1 MLRACKTMRS
11 VWLWSHALGRHSA
24 CLVSTSVLAGLYTLS
39 FSRSIL
45 VISPIHYI
53 LAFPPMHSE
62 GFRFIVW
69 GLGVELCSPISSWW
83 PQPSATIRNRPQCI
97 DNRMVN
103 SVWLGVSQVWAYS
116 VCVVDMSCVAGAA
129 LDAAHVAMKGRGGF
143 VAWAMNLI
151 WRCTFHVAGTKF
163 SFTSQFLGCLFVAG
177 AVFAGDVAWQRYETV
192 AGSSFW
198 EVVVIEVQ
206 CLRCLWACLC
216 HCFFHCVH
224 HLCDVFFSVL
234 HSFLFAQN
242 DNFSDI
248 ISVPLGFAKI
258 DSYDLWWGVRFP
270 CRPFPFSRLS
280 EKCCSVGDECHRKV
294 LERSVV
300 NLQMS

>member
-1 MLRACKTMRS
+1 MVRACKTMRS

-129 LDAAHVAMKGRGGF
+129 LDAAHVAMKGRGGGS
-143 VAWAMNLI
+143 WHEQWI
-151 WRCTFHVAGTKF
+151 WY
-163 SFTSQFLGCLFVAG
+163 
-177 AVFAGDVAWQRYETV
+177 GDVRFMWQ
-192 AGSSFW
+192 AQNFPSLHSSW
-198 EVVVIEVQ
+198 GVCLWQAQ
-206 CLRCLWACLC
+206 CLPEMLRGSATKLWQDRRFGRSSSLKCSACGVFGRVC
-216 HCFFHCVH
+216 AIVFSIVCVI
-224 HLCDVFFSVL
+224 CATFFSAFCIL
-234 HSFLFAQN
+234 FFSLKMTIFLISFLC
-242 DNFSDI
+242 
-248 ISVPLGFAKI
+248 L
-258 DSYDLWWGVRFP
+258 
-270 CRPFPFSRLS
+270 
-280 EKCCSVGDECHRKV
+280 
-294 LERSVV
+294 
-300 NLQMS
+300 